1 MGIATALTDQP
12 QVLQPV
18 EQRRA
23 DFGPLA
29 DEAQHFGVPQPLSQP
44 IRVLEMVV
52 PDGDVVTIEHGE
64 AGEPANRVEVVIED
78 RYSHGVILTAQ
89 PAPTRI
95 YFGGCIA
102 AFARSAIAGGIEYR
116 L

>member
-1 MGIATALTDQP
+1 MRIAAALADQS
-12 QVLQPV
+12 QVLQPL

-23 DFGPLA
+23 DFGSLA
-29 DEAQHFGVPQPLSQP
+29 DETQDLGVPQPLSQP

-64 AGEPANRVEVVIED
+64 AGEPANRVEVVVED
-78 RYSHGVILTAQ
+78 RYSHGVISPRNPRQAS
-89 PAPTRI
+89 I

-102 AFARSAIAGGIEYR
+102 AFARSAIAGGME
-116 L
+116 